1 MADNDLKP
9 MTDGD
14 IDPPPVQTSFEP
26 AAPLKDTGVE
36 FDAARRDGATNS
48 GDDAA
53 SQAPHTL
60 RERAGQY
67 GSQAADRA
75 RTLADTGKE
84 KASGALAQ
92 LSTMI
97 GDAAG
102 QVDGKLGAQYG
113 DYARSAAGTV
123 QTFADQLQA
132 KDVDELIE
140 DARSFVKKSP
150 GVAIGVAAAL
160 GFVVARLVQS
170 GLDSNRD

>member
-14 IDPPPVQTSFEP
+14 IDPPPARTSFEP
-26 AAPLKDTGVE
+26 AAPLKDAGVE
-36 FDAARRDGATNS
+36 LEAASDGTADS
-48 GDDAA
+48 GGDDAPA
-53 SQAPHTL
+53 GSHGL

-67 GSQAADRA
+67 GAQAADRA
-75 RTLADTGKE
+75 RALADTGKE
-84 KASGALAQ
+84 KATGALAQ

-132 KDVDELIE
+132 KDVDQLIE
-140 DARSFVKKSP
+140 DARTFVKKSP

-170 GLDSNRD
+170 GFDSNKG